1 MERREEMV
9 MLAEEAEHGKNASGL
24 SDASGNSAR
33 EPQGKQS
40 LLHRGCLSPGAAAAA
55 AVPYSRD
62 RSDLLVVEENGR
74 RNMCAADGRPLGAS
88 STGERH
94 RSDHPLK
101 DGSSSDTESDFYEE
115 IDVSCTPEGMDY
127 TSGKG
132 RRVHVREAVFKLQV
146 IVIFLGRKNIW
157 MVLEWGYT
165 QRRTQPL

>member
-132 RRVHVREAVFKLQV
+132 RRVHVREAVLKLQV
-146 IVIFLGRKNIW
+146 IVIFLGRKNI
-157 MVLEWGYT
+157 
-165 QRRTQPL
+165 